1 MKNLVKLLTL
11 VLIFTSVLAL
21 CTACK
26 KKTQPPH
33 EHTFEE
39 SWSYDGDYH
48 FKKATCEHTDEVT
61 DKNSH
66 TYENFVCSVCGCPDE
81 SRGLSM
87 SLNEDGQ
94 SYSCGRGSNTEAD
107 LVLPD
112 TYKGKPIT
120 VVDGFGGDQTL
131 KSITFGDYVETIK
144 SNTFYE
150 CINLTTV
157 TLPNS
162 LVTIGYGAFSSCR
175 SLANITIPNGVT
187 TIEGAA
193 FSSCQ
198 SLTSIVIPNSV
209 KTINGSAFHNCTNLK
224 SVTISEGIEKIETGT
239 FSSCYGL
246 TSVVI
251 PNSVK
256 TIGSNAFSDCYNLM
270 NVTIGSGVETI
281 DKSAFNFCFR
291 LVEIINKSPSIT
303 VEKHDDLNTSYGY
316 LGYYAISVFNSGSN
330 YANFFTT
337 DEDGYVTHSNGNEKV
352 LINYLGSQTELTL
365 PTDITEINQASFF
378 NLKDITSVVIG
389 DNVKEI
395 GRKAFENCENL
406 TTLTV
411 GEKVKDIGF
420 YAFKGCEKLE
430 KVYYNGNVNEWAQ
443 ITFNIYMGGEITVS
457 SNPLCY
463 ADELYISDELVTDI
477 EITSATNIAKFAFFG
492 YKGLKSVILG
502 SSVGI
507 IYERAF
513 EGCTNLETAT
523 IGGNVGAIYNGVFA
537 GCEKLISVTFGDN
550 KSTWYRGTGSWNI
563 VNKKNGI
570 ETDLSSP
577 TDNATIFKDTYK
589 DAYWYK
595 L

>member
-1 MKNLVKLLTL
+1 MKNLAKLLTL

-66 TYENFVCSVCGCPDE
+66 TYENFVCSVCGCQDE

-131 KSITFGDYVETIK
+131 KSITFGDYVETIN

-150 CINLTTV
+150 CKNLTTV

-162 LVTIGYGAFSSCR
+162 LITIGYGAFSGCS
-175 SLANITIPNGVT
+175 SLTGITIPDSVK
-187 TIEGAA
+187 TIDGAA
-193 FSSCQ
+193 FSGCYNLTTATIGSGVESIGSSAFSSCRT
-198 SLTSIVIPNSV
+198 LKSIVIPNSV
-209 KTINGSAFHNCTNLK
+209 KTIDGS
-224 SVTISEGIEKIETGT
+224 V
-239 FSSCYGL
+239 FSSCHSL
-246 TSVVI
+246 ENAVI
-251 PNSVK
+251 GNGVK
-256 TIGSNAFSDCYNLM
+256 ELKLGVFSDCYSLM
-270 NVTIGSGVETI
+270 SVTIGSGVETI

-303 VEKHDDLNTSYGY
+303 VEIHDDLNNPYGY

-330 YANFFTT
+330 YVNSFTT
-337 DEDGYVTHSNGNEKV
+337 DDGYVTYSNGNQKTLV
-352 LINYLGSQTELTL
+352 NYVGNQTELTL
-365 PTDITEINQASFF
+365 PSDITEIRQASFYG
-378 NLKDITSVVIG
+378 LKDITNVVIG
-389 DNVKEI
+389 DNVKTI
-395 GRKAFENCENL
+395 GRRVFEKCENL
-406 TTLTV
+406 TNLTI
-411 GEKVKDIGF
+411 GSKVSSIGF
-420 YAFKGCEKLE
+420 YAFEECEKLE
-430 KVYYNGNVNEWAQ
+430 KVYFGGTADAWAEIEFNVYQAGA
-443 ITFNIYMGGEITVS
+443 ILVT

-463 ADELYISDELVTDI
+463 AEELYINDELVTDI
-477 EITSATNIAKFAFFG
+477 TITNATKIGKYAFFG
-492 YKGLKSVILG
+492 YAGLKTVSL
-502 SSVGI
+502 SNRVGI

-513 EGCTNLETAT
+513 YNCKNLESVT
-523 IGGNVGAIYNGVFA
+523 IGGSVGAIYNEVFS
-537 GCEKLISVTFGDN
+537 GCDKLTSITFSDN
-550 KSTWYRGTGSWNI
+550 TSTWYRGTSSWNI
-563 VNKKNGI
+563 TNKKNGI